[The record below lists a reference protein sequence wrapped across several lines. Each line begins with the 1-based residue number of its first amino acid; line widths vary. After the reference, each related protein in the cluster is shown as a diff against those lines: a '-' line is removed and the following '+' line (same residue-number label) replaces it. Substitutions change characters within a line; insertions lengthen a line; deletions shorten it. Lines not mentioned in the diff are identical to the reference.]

1 MKVLLIFLL
10 LLGLAGGG
18 YVWMQGAQVGG
29 TALSTLVS
37 PESQALLGLAN
48 SFMEDLKYKDYK
60 NAAKYSLPEQ
70 QSKFDVP
77 ALIERMFQVKP
88 EFLDIQ
94 NYEVTSTD
102 LDSSGQRA
110 RVHLK
115 SDIKVLN
122 TNELRSPEVI
132 LYFKKHTDRWY
143 MDLANSLQ

>member
-18 YVWMQGAQVGG
+18 YFWLQQSPVGQIP
-29 TALSTLVS
+29 LSSLVS
-37 PESQALLGLAN
+37 TENQELFRQAT

-60 NAAKYSLPEQ
+60 SASKYSLPEQ
-70 QSKFDVP
+70 QSKFDIP

-94 NYEVTSTD
+94 KYEVTSTD
-102 LDSSGQRA
+102 FDNSGQRA

-122 TNELRSPEVI
+122 TNELRTPEVI
-132 LYFKKHTDRWY
+132 LYFKKQSGSWF
-143 MDLANSLQ
+143 MDLANSL